1 MKDTPFIIPLFIP
14 HVGCPF
20 QCAFCNQKALT
31 SVIRPDISLSQLKRE
46 IDLFLTYKKKP
57 AYTEIAFFGGTFLG
71 LEKEVILELLELAQ
85 SYINNGIVDSIRFST
100 RPDTITVENINLI
113 KNYSVKTI
121 EVGVQSMDALV
132 LKESR
137 RGHTE
142 EDVIKAVNIL
152 KKNQYITGMQLM
164 VGLPYDNEKKS
175 ITTALKTV
183 ELKPDIVRIYP
194 ALVLKNSPME
204 EWYLNRT
211 YTPLSLEDSVNIVK
225 KTYTL
230 FLANNIKVIRVGI
243 QASKDLE
250 EGTEIV
256 AGPYHPSFG
265 HMVSSSIFLD
275 MAINILSKC
284 KLHNEIDIHVNPSSI
299 SEMRGLK
306 NCNIITLKKKY
317 SLSTVKVIA
326 DNSIDKDSLSI
337 NNNKIFKKNLL
348 NNYVK
353 NEIQA

>member
-14 HVGCPF
+14 HIGCPF

-71 LEKEVILELLELAQ
+71 LGKEVILELLELAQ
-85 SYINNGIVDSIRFST
+85 SYIKNGVVDSIRFST
-100 RPDTITVENINLI
+100 RPDTITIENLNFI
-113 KNYSVKTI
+113 KSYSVKTI
-121 EVGVQSMDALV
+121 EVGVQSMDDLV
-132 LKESR
+132 LRKSR

-152 KKNQYITGMQLM
+152 KENEYITGMQLM

-175 ITTALKTV
+175 LTTALKTV

-204 EWYLNRT
+204 EWYLNGT

-275 MAINILSKC
+275 MAIKILSKC
-284 KLHNEIDIHVNPSSI
+284 KLHDEIDIHVNPSSI

-306 NCNIITLKKKY
+306 NFNIEKLQNLYGFSKIRVTGDK
-317 SLSTVKVIA
+317 T
-326 DNSIDKDSLSI
+326 IDKFSLSI
-337 NNNKIFKKNLL
+337 NDIKMCKHDLL
-348 NNYVK
+348 KEYTGK
-353 NEIQA
+353 RL